1 MNQHVL
7 FENRTLAEK
16 VLKTLREAIYLHPEV
31 TELEYVL
38 DENDF
43 KWGNVNRED
52 FLSSIQKFGYIEHDE
67 DKGENCYYFHLNQ
80 LGFCVANDYSYFL
93 DALIGKYRI
102 LGDEEE

>member
-7 FENRTLAEK
+7 FENRTLAEM

-43 KWGNVNRED
+43 
-52 FLSSIQKFGYIEHDE
+52 
-67 DKGENCYYFHLNQ
+67 
-80 LGFCVANDYSYFL
+80 
-93 DALIGKYRI
+93 
-102 LGDEEE
+102 